1 MAAEG
6 SPAASQLSEAASPV
20 AAERAAQVAA
30 DADSAERAAQV
41 AADAEFAKRV
51 AAEFE
56 SEPTDQPIPA
66 IVLTDGEEDG
76 QPTPAAVVE
85 FDDEHADKEDGQ
97 QTPAAD
103 IADDEDEDAKSG
115 QSAART
121 PLEASSAL
129 GQATLDDMEGT
140 PYCSKCSF
148 PIAEI
153 FRAKLYGKQQGVPS
167 FICRHCNCCMTMVA
181 KNMDLKQ
188 LEASGLSFGSLQGT
202 KSGDE
207 FFRQARDTAD
217 EHGRLN
223 WNQVRELLASALT
236 ERRLQVTKV
245 KYTDKEFPLSVWV
258 RKGFDEQEI
267 LKNGKKVPHPT
278 FSNVYKAPLKT
289 SSREDV
295 MHP

>member
-1 MAAEG
+1 M
-6 SPAASQLSEAASPV
+6 

-41 AADAEFAKRV
+41 AADAEFAERV

-56 SEPTDQPIPA
+56 SDPTDQPIPP
-66 IVLTDGEEDG
+66 IVLTDREDG
-76 QPTPAAVVE
+76 QHSPAA
-85 FDDEHADKEDGQ
+85 G
-97 QTPAAD
+97 
-103 IADDEDEDAKSG
+103 IADDEDEDARG
-115 QSAART
+115 QSAARSAFA
-121 PLEASSAL
+121 ASSAL
-129 GQATLDDMEGT
+129 GQAALDDMEGT

-148 PIAEI
+148 PIDEI
-153 FRAKLYGKQQGVPS
+153 FRAKLYGKQEGVPT
-167 FICRHCNCCMTMVA
+167 FICRRCNNCMTMVA

-207 FFRQARDTAD
+207 FFRQAREAAD
-217 EHGRLN
+217 AHGRLN

-245 KYTDKEFPLSVWV
+245 MYTDKEFPLSVWV

-267 LKNGKKVPHPT
+267 LQNGKKVPHPT